1 MAQKSCLTYS
11 FHGLTK
17 THSHLKSGWV
27 ATLPSPQAA
36 VIKEPLRPLCSWL
49 RACGIFPRLFSQCN
63 QLKSEFSLA
72 DCIQREQV
80 VWKRREITQW
90 SVKTQS
96 ILSKLKPI
104 IDVSC
109 LYFPKCLNLSY
120 LGQKAFILTEEHKRR
135 DVLFTE
141 DREKDNVLVFLR
153 KKFST
158 KEQIL
163 SFRKL
168 QRVILLALLF

>member
-1 MAQKSCLTYS
+1 M
-11 FHGLTK
+11 
-17 THSHLKSGWV
+17 
-27 ATLPSPQAA
+27 
-36 VIKEPLRPLCSWL
+36 
-49 RACGIFPRLFSQCN
+49 
-63 QLKSEFSLA
+63 
-72 DCIQREQV
+72 
-80 VWKRREITQW
+80 
-90 SVKTQS
+90 
-96 ILSKLKPI
+96 
-104 IDVSC
+104 
-109 LYFPKCLNLSY
+109 
-120 LGQKAFILTEEHKRR
+120 TEEHKRR